1 MYRLDNDNTDNNEV
15 PSSIEA
21 MEACMD
27 GIMSVLIEPAM
38 KEGKLNDEESLL
50 LGAIATA
57 LKEIASRADAYD
69 KISRGE
75 LGEDYR
81 N

>member
-1 MYRLDNDNTDNNEV
+1 
-15 PSSIEA
+15 
-21 MEACMD
+21 MD
-27 GIMSVLIEPAM
+27 GIMSILIKPAM

-50 LGAIATA
+50 LGAIGTA